1 MAARDLAFRKYSVA
15 ADADMTSE
23 WPLDRRICFIANIRD
38 RFKTKV
44 NKSKPVN
51 KKGIDLDNPFAA
63 ALIGLKVKD

>member
-15 ADADMTSE
+15 ADADMTSG

-44 NKSKPVN
+44 TCKR
-51 KKGIDLDNPFAA
+51 LDYVLSMGNS
-63 ALIGLKVKD
+63 G